1 MKKKQLG
8 IFLLVLLVAFVSIV
22 TISCSKG
29 KDAQSAESA
38 FPAFDP
44 NKEYV
49 LSIGGYGELE
59 IAYKAVFATEDFKSK
74 FPNITFEFQ
83 TADFGGHHDRLT
95 TVLAAGEATND
106 IEALEVGY
114 IAKFV
119 EGGGLSIWLQLLLM
133 V

>member
-1 MKKKQLG
+1 
-8 IFLLVLLVAFVSIV
+8 
-22 TISCSKG
+22 
-29 KDAQSAESA
+29 
-38 FPAFDP
+38 
-44 NKEYV
+44 
-49 LSIGGYGELE
+49 
-59 IAYKAVFATEDFKSK
+59 
-74 FPNITFEFQ
+74 
-83 TADFGGHHDRLT
+83 LT